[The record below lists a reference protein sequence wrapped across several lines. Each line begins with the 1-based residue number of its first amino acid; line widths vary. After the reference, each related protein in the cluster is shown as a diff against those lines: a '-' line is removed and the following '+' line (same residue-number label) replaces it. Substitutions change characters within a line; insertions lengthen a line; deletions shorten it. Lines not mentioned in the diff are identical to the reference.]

1 MCCVRKVRNS
11 KLSLGMAIKLGGK
24 RGRTLGSLAAVVNQ
38 RRIKPEVEMI
48 LRSVTNQLYYLL
60 YDLPLYDIFKIF

>member
-1 MCCVRKVRNS
+1 MCCVRKIRNS
-11 KLSLGMAIKLGGK
+11 KLSLWAIKLGGK